1 VHASSKEKTLDIAAH
16 LVVFTLIY
24 GFLLSFFQPSYL
36 LLNTIVAGG
45 DTPSHYAA
53 ADYLINTLLP
63 GGKVMGW
70 MQGNYAGY
78 PLFQFYFPLPFLLT
92 ALLQLVVPLEIAFK
106 AVTVLGAFLLP
117 LCTYGCLKLL
127 GQATMVRLSGA
138 AFTLPFL
145 FMESNSMWGGNIPS
159 TLAGEFA
166 YSLGF
171 ALLVFYI
178 GSFYRGIREERFVI
192 INALILTCIGLSHGY
207 TLLFAVL
214 APGFF
219 FFTTQGFLKNLGYY
233 LKVNALAFFLL
244 GFWLIQLLWFMPYTT
259 AYNLVWILDGISQVF
274 PRILLPVIILALAGT
289 ILAGEAALSRKK
301 TLFTAETKVFGYLWF
316 TILTAGA
323 LYAIAYEINL
333 VDIRFLPFLQFFLL
347 IVGAIGIGVLTHR
360 MKTRQLIPIFLVF
373 LTIYWVDLHIT
384 YIPRW
389 ITWDYAGIET
399 KALWPQFQAV
409 NAHLKGSCQDPRVV
423 YEHGPHHRAA
433 GSVRAFE
440 SLPLFSGR
448 STLEGLYI
456 QSSITSPFI
465 FYLQSETSPTPSC
478 PLSRYNYSRM
488 NFDRG
493 LEHLKLFNV
502 SHFIAVTDTVREAI
516 EKQPGVIREKD
527 VPPYTVYR
535 LLGNQ
540 DRYVS
545 LLDHAPPLVITDNWR
560 DIAFE
565 WFRRGDLTTH
575 LVFKD
580 ALKPGDAELFSSIV
594 HDQLPESVKLDLHN
608 SINARNASNQK
619 PPIHQNT
626 GIREIIGPEEIIIQ
640 TPHIGRPHL
649 VRISY
654 HPNWHV
660 EGAERIYL
668 ASPSF
673 MLIYPK
679 QETVRLYFGPSLPNY
694 LGYSLSAIGLFIVL
708 GGIRPFR
715 ATGLIRYLI
724 SVMRNSIS
732 KGIEAPLIS
741 RLIHVHHKRRL
752 LWGISLALISIL
764 IFTIL
769 EVHRHDATQIY
780 NRGMKHFN
788 SGEFEKARTIF
799 KKGMT
804 SFPLSPIVDQT
815 AFHYAVTYYKEQ
827 NWAKALESFEQ
838 MARDYPETRKLPEVL
853 YHIGLCH
860 LKLERPENA
869 VRIFRNLIEDF
880 PEDIWAEYAK
890 EQLQEMGFLVD

>member
-1 VHASSKEKTLDIAAH
+1 MLDIAAH
-16 LVVFTLIY
+16 LVVFALIY
-24 GFLLSFFQPSYL
+24 GFLLSYLQPSSL
-36 LLNTIVAGG
+36 LLNTIVTGG

-53 ADYLINTLLP
+53 ASYLINTLLP
-63 GGKVMGW
+63 GGKAMGW

-78 PLFQFYFPLPFLLT
+78 PLFQFYFPLPFLLI
-92 ALLQLVVPLEIAFK
+92 ALLQLVIPLEIAFK
-106 AVTVLGAFLLP
+106 MVTVLGTFLLP
-117 LCTYGCLKLL
+117 VCTYGCLKLL
-127 GQATMVRLSGA
+127 GRPSVVRLSGA

-159 TLAGEFA
+159 TLAGEFS

-171 ALLVFYI
+171 ALLVLYV

-192 INALILTCIGLSHGY
+192 VNALILTCIGLSHGY

-244 GFWLIQLLWFMPYTT
+244 GFWLIPLLWFMPYTT
-259 AYNLVWILDGISQVF
+259 PYNLVWILDGISQIF

-289 ILAGEAALSRKK
+289 ILAGGAALSRRKAMV
-301 TLFTAETKVFGYLWF
+301 TGETKVSGYLWF
-316 TILTAGA
+316 TILMAGA

-333 VDIRFLPFLQFFLL
+333 VDIRFLPFLQFFLA
-347 IVGAIGIGVLTHR
+347 IMGAIGIGVLTHR

-409 NAHLKGSCQDPRVV
+409 NAYLKGSCQDPRVA
-423 YEHGPHHRAA
+423 YEHGSRHRAA

-440 SLPLFSGR
+440 SLPFFSGR

-456 QSSITSPFI
+456 QSSISSPFI

-488 NFDRG
+488 NFEKG
-493 LEHLKLFNV
+493 IEHLKMFNV

-516 EKQPGVIREKD
+516 EKQPGVIREKEF
-527 VPPYTVYR
+527 PPYTVYR
-535 LLGNQ
+535 IRGNE

-545 LLDHAPPLVITDNWR
+545 LLDHEPSLVITDNWR
-560 DIAFE
+560 STAFE

-575 LVFKD
+575 LVFKKKLGPED
-580 ALKPGDAELFSSIV
+580 AGIFRSIYHDKLPGSMM
-594 HDQLPESVKLDLHN
+594 LDLHN
-608 SINARNASNQK
+608 TGNSMNPKNTIT
-619 PPIHQNT
+619 QNDD
-626 GIREIIGPEEIIIQ
+626 IRETIGAQEITIE
-640 TPHIGRPHL
+640 TPYVGRPHL

-679 QETVRLYFGPSLPNY
+679 QERVRLYFGPSLPNY
-694 LGYSLSAIGLFIVL
+694 LGCLLSAIGLFIVL
-708 GGIRPFR
+708 AGTRPLR
-715 ATGLIRYLI
+715 STGVVHFPV
-724 SVMRNSIS
+724 SVIRNSVS
-732 KGIEAPLIS
+732 KGIEAPLI
-741 RLIHVHHKRRL
+741 RRVIHVHHKQRV
-752 LWGISLALISIL
+752 LWGISVALIAVL
-764 IFTIL
+764 IGTIL
-769 EVHRHDATQIY
+769 LVHRHDPTQIF
-780 NRGMKHFN
+780 NKGMKYFHN
-788 SGEFEKARTIF
+788 GEFDKARSIF
-799 KKGMT
+799 KKGMI
-804 SFPLSPIVDQT
+804 SYPLSPIIDQT
-815 AFHYAVTYYKEQ
+815 AFHYAITFYKEQ
-827 NWAKALESFEQ
+827 KWAEALESFEA

-853 YHIGLCH
+853 YHKGLCH
-860 LKLERPENA
+860 LKLDRSEQAIR
-869 VRIFRNLIEDF
+869 VFRKLTDGF
-880 PEDIWAEYAK
+880 PEDAWAEYAR
-890 EQLQEMGFLVD
+890 ERLQELGLLS